1 MARKISKDEQAL
13 ITTLYTNL
21 PTDNFMV
28 CEQVKIALGIAKKYL
43 SGVARKYDVEDN
55 MYTHALRVALD
66 ASIYAKSIS
75 ESGFYRYD
83 LVIIAL
89 LHDVIEDVDS
99 SELRKDLEAFRMPNN
114 QNKILEGIF
123 ALTNNDG
130 KIAEIGKAKYMV
142 SKFNELSKGP
152 KEIFAIKL
160 MDRIDNLTCLSL
172 LDRTDN
178 EQDLFSSYYLASTQL
193 IFDELSIADY
203 VVPNSTYIYY
213 NELISILNKN
223 RF

>member
-1 MARKISKDEQAL
+1 MIKKISKDEQAL
-13 ITTLYTNL
+13 ITTIYTNL

-28 CEQVKIALGIAKKYL
+28 CEQVKTALGIAKKYL

-55 MYTHALRVALD
+55 MYIHALRVALD
-66 ASIYAKSIS
+66 ASVYAREIS
-75 ESGFYRYD
+75 QPGFYRYD

-99 SELRKDLEAFRMPNN
+99 SELRKELEAFRMPNGD
-114 QNKILEGIF
+114 NKILAGIL
-123 ALTNNDG
+123 ALTNDDG

-142 SKFNELSKGP
+142 SKFSQLSKGA

-172 LDRTDN
+172 LDRSDN
-178 EQDLFSSYYLASTQL
+178 EQDLFSSYYLVSTQIIL
-193 IFDELSIADY
+193 NELSMADY
-203 VVPNSTYIYY
+203 VVPNDTYTYY
-213 NELISILNKN
+213 NELVKIINKN
-223 RF
+223 KF